1 MINRQRGFTL
11 LEVMLAIAIFS
22 VLSFLASMIFSQASE
37 QHQRAQ
43 KMAND
48 FHALQYTLL
57 LLENDLMQYV
67 PRQNRQTRQTFAS
80 GTDEMIFTTQAR
92 DATSPFE
99 ASFVLT
105 TVHWYIKDG
114 TLYRA
119 GRHSPDGKEEK
130 PAHALLTNITH
141 LSAALVAAE
150 GKTTSATVA
159 ITLELD
165 NKESV
170 RRVFILPGWVP
181 EKQQTAQPQG
191 DKK

>member
-1 MINRQRGFTL
+1 MNNHQRGFTL

-22 VLSFLASMIFSQASE
+22 ALSFLASMVFSQASE

-43 KMAND
+43 KLAND

-67 PRQNRQTRQTFAS
+67 PRKNRQTHQPLTS
-80 GTDEMIFTTQAR
+80 ETDELLFRTQMR
-92 DATSPFE
+92 DATTPFE

-105 TVHWYIKDG
+105 TIHWYVKDG

-119 GRHSPDGKEEK
+119 VRYSPDGKEDK
-130 PAHALLTNITH
+130 PARALLTNIIH
-141 LSAALVAAE
+141 FSSVLSGVE
-150 GKTTSATVA
+150 GNMASTTVA
-159 ITLELD
+159 ITLERE

-170 RRVFILPGWVP
+170 LRRFILPGWIP
-181 EKQQTAQPQG
+181 EKQQTDQHRE